1 MCLLITLSFN
11 YFRGM
16 TPSEA
21 KLIAVAL
28 NEDKVF
34 ENILRSAEA
43 EPEVNNH
50 FTQVR
55 ENFHYTKVYGNILRK
70 VLAGPEVNNHYFI
83 I

>member
-1 MCLLITLSFN
+1 
-11 YFRGM
+11 M
-16 TPSEA
+16 TPAEA

-34 ENILRSAEA
+34 ENILRNAEA

-50 FTQVR
+50 
-55 ENFHYTKVYGNILRK
+55 L
-70 VLAGPEVNNHYFI
+70 I